1 MSNPGGCGRVVDA
14 ADGLKEWEAEL
25 ALPCPVRVPLEQ
37 AWEQALELGRVP
49 SVRLLME
56 GHANKGEKAERDLA
70 RCGPEDLPWLY
81 LTPGVGWLY
90 GRESRER
97 LMDSGAF
104 GDVSEWGEGAGPLAG
119 LRDPLRN
126 VSVLCS
132 NLTVLVVDDVR
143 ADARK
148 RLEGWEDL
156 LHPTWERGL
165 ALRGNGKTFC
175 ETTLLTLES
184 RFGMAAMDGF
194 RRAVGGFGH
203 PAQMV
208 KRMSKPSEGDPPAA
222 TMPLFFARLLP
233 KREGL
238 RVVWPREGAI
248 ASPVSLFVRKGAPDS
263 VLELARWL
271 CGPDV
276 ADLCSGVGMPS
287 CRPGAVWN
295 IQEGKNVLWIGWD
308 AIRGRD
314 LSATLGTL
322 QELFAG
328 AGT

>member
-1 MSNPGGCGRVVDA
+1 MSQAGGSCG
-14 ADGLKEWEAEL
+14 DGGVAVETKEWDAEL

-37 AWEQALELGRVP
+37 AWEQALEQGRVP
-49 SVRLLME
+49 PVRLLVE

-70 RCGPEDLPWLY
+70 RCRPDELPRLY

-104 GDVSEWGEGAGPLAG
+104 ADVSGWGEGSGPLAP
-119 LRDPLRN
+119 LRDPDAR
-126 VSVLCS
+126 VTVLCA
-132 NLTVLVVDDVR
+132 NLTVLVVDDAR
-143 ADARK
+143 AAGRK
-148 RLEGWEDL
+148 RLEAWEDL
-156 LHPTWERGL
+156 LHPDWEKGL

-184 RFGMAAMDGF
+184 RFGIGAMDGF
-194 RRAVGGFGH
+194 RRAVGGCGH
-203 PAQMV
+203 PSQMV
-208 KRMSKPSEGDPPAA
+208 KRLSKPSEGDLPAA

-248 ASPVSLFVRKGAPDS
+248 ASPVSLLVRQGGPAS
-263 VLELARWL
+263 VDGLARWL

-287 CRPGAVWN
+287 CRPGSAWTVP
-295 IQEGKNVLWIGWD
+295 EGDRILWIGWD

-314 LSATLGTL
+314 LTSNLEML
-322 QELFAG
+322 QKLFEG
-328 AGT
+328 AA